1 MTTPVP
7 PTAPGA
13 PGVAADAASAASA
26 AAASA
31 SGTAVD
37 HGLIEAATT
46 TARAHA
52 RGDSHTVA
60 AAARAGDGR
69 IVTAMNAYHFT
80 GGPCAELVL
89 VGAAAAQGVYD
100 LTTIVAVGDGE
111 RGLMPPCGRCR
122 QFLFDYFPAIHVIV
136 GTDDHPRT
144 LTIAELLP
152 EAYVW
157 ADHQD

>member
-1 MTTPVP
+1 MLP
-7 PTAPGA
+7 PAP
-13 PGVAADAASAASA
+13 PAASDAVSDAASAGSGATAASA
-26 AAASA
+26 A
-31 SGTAVD
+31 GTAVD

-46 TARAHA
+46 TARARA

-69 IVTAMNAYHFT
+69 VVTAMNAYHFT

-89 VGAAAAQGVYD
+89 VGAAAAQGIYD

-122 QFLFDYFPAIHVIV
+122 QFLFDYFPTINVIV
-136 GTDDHPRT
+136 GTDEHPRT

-157 ADHQD
+157 SDHQD